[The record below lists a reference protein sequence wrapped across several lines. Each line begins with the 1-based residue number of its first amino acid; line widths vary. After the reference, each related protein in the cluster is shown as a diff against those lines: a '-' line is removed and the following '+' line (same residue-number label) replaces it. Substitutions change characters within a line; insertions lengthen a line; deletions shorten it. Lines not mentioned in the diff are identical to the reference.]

1 MSAQPWQ
8 RVGATV
14 YQLTDDGT
22 QNLWSANVKG
32 PASSRDDGCKTAQKM
47 AAAPDMYE
55 ALPECICGLEVGL
68 DAAQIVSTLGDG
80 RCAAIRSALTQARA
94 ALAKAGG
101 Q

>member
-1 MSAQPWQ
+1 MSAHTPGPWISTPDPCWHDEAMIGIEGSKPDH
-8 RVGATV
+8 VACCA
-14 YQLTDDGT
+14 LKDAA
-22 QNLWSANVKG
+22 LIS
-32 PASSRDDGCKTAQKM
+32 
-47 AAAPDMYE
+47 AAPDMYD
-55 ALPECICGLEVGL
+55 ALTECICGLEVGL